1 MIIYDLILLFLY
13 IIYFP
18 IFLIK
23 GKLHKGFL
31 SRLGILPAELN
42 KIKNKEYI
50 WIHAVSVGEA
60 LVVSKLID
68 VLRMKFPEKGLVIST
83 VTPTGNKIARTLSK
97 EDDVII
103 YFPLDLGFIVRRFV
117 NRINPCIFVTAET
130 EIWPNIIS
138 YLHKKDIPIVLING
152 RISRGSF
159 GGYKKIRYLLRK
171 TLNKITVFCMQTLE
185 DAERI
190 IYLGADKDKVKVMG
204 NLKFDETFPETK
216 YEATD
221 LGLKGDYQLLIA
233 GSTHF
238 NEEEMVIRVY
248 KNLLKD
254 YPLMKLMIAPRH
266 IDRKNKLIDLINAN
280 NFKVIKFSIIKN
292 EEINLTAYANYI
304 FLVDTIGDLKTLYNL
319 ATVVFIGGSL
329 VKKGGHNIIEPGYFA
344 KPIVFGPNMQNFQ
357 DMTDSFLN
365 RKAAIQVKDEEGLQK
380 TIKMLL
386 HNSAKMQAL
395 SRNAKAVVEEN
406 RGAAVRTVNLL
417 SEFLGS

>member
-1 MIIYDLILLFLY
+1 
-13 IIYFP
+13 
-18 IFLIK
+18 
-23 GKLHKGFL
+23 
-31 SRLGILPAELN
+31 
-42 KIKNKEYI
+42 
-50 WIHAVSVGEA
+50 
-60 LVVSKLID
+60 
-68 VLRMKFPEKGLVIST
+68 
-83 VTPTGNKIARTLSK
+83 
-97 EDDVII
+97 
-103 YFPLDLGFIVRRFV
+103 
-117 NRINPCIFVTAET
+117 
-130 EIWPNIIS
+130 
-138 YLHKKDIPIVLING
+138 
-152 RISRGSF
+152 
-159 GGYKKIRYLLRK
+159 
-171 TLNKITVFCMQTLE
+171 
-185 DAERI
+185 
-190 IYLGADKDKVKVMG
+190 
-204 NLKFDETFPETK
+204 
-216 YEATD
+216 
-221 LGLKGDYQLLIA
+221 
-233 GSTHF
+233 
-238 NEEEMVIRVY
+238 
-248 KNLLKD
+248 
-254 YPLMKLMIAPRH
+254 MKLMIAPRH